1 MNTASLDPAH
11 RPTVSRR
18 IDFRPGQDM
27 YWEIVRN
34 GEDTDGEV
42 LEANSWLGPHSPSP
56 PVHVHDNAEDSF
68 EIVEGRLDVKLDGT
82 WRTYGPGERAAAA
95 PGHRHTLR
103 NSHDE
108 PVRFIN
114 RHRPAARL
122 RGVLSRHGVVG
133 VDREDGRRSTSQS
146 ASSDLRCDA
155 VQSPPDRDPN
165 LAPAAICLRVAVGLG
180 PDAGDEPVSALT
192 PRSKNLALAL
202 LAMTQFV
209 IVIDASI
216 VNVALPSIG
225 AHLHF
230 SRDDLTWVVNAY
242 TLTFGG
248 FLLLGGRMADL
259 LGRRR
264 MFMLGLVVFSLASLA
279 GGLAQSETWLIAAR
293 AVQGLGAAIVSPAAL
308 SIITTTFADGAE
320 RNRALGIW
328 GAVAGAGGAAGV
340 LLGGILTSGLNW
352 RWVLFVNVPIGIA
365 AAALAP
371 RILGESRREEAGN
384 SFDIPGAVAVTG
396 GLALLVYAVVD
407 AVNVGW
413 GATRTIVCLAAAG
426 VLLIAFVAIELRQR
440 DPLMPF
446 SIFRN
451 RTLRGANIVGLLIGM
466 SLFSMFFFISLYLQD
481 VLGYSPIKTGIAYL
495 PLAVGIIIAAGVAGQ
510 LVTRVGFKPP
520 LIAGMALV
528 AGGLL
533 WFSQVPATGGSFLA
547 DVLGPSLLAAFG
559 LGFAFV
565 PVTIAAVT
573 GTEPHEA
580 GLASG
585 LINTS
590 QQIGGALGLAIL
602 ATIANSRT
610 QSLFHAGVHSSA
622 VAMTKG
628 FDRAFLVG
636 AGLAVAGAILAAVLI
651 SSRDSHEH
659 SKAARIGETAGAD
672 TQAVPVGA
680 G

>member
-1 MNTASLDPAH
+1 
-11 RPTVSRR
+11 
-18 IDFRPGQDM
+18 
-27 YWEIVRN
+27 
-34 GEDTDGEV
+34 
-42 LEANSWLGPHSPSP
+42 
-56 PVHVHDNAEDSF
+56 
-68 EIVEGRLDVKLDGT
+68 
-82 WRTYGPGERAAAA
+82 
-95 PGHRHTLR
+95 
-103 NSHDE
+103 
-108 PVRFIN
+108 
-114 RHRPAARL
+114 
-122 RGVLSRHGVVG
+122 
-133 VDREDGRRSTSQS
+133 
-146 ASSDLRCDA
+146 
-155 VQSPPDRDPN
+155 
-165 LAPAAICLRVAVGLG
+165 
-180 PDAGDEPVSALT
+180 
-192 PRSKNLALAL
+192 
-202 LAMTQFV
+202 MTQFV

-352 RWVLFVNVPIGIA
+352 RWVLFVNVPIGLV

-371 RILGESRREEAGN
+371 RTLGESRREEAGN
-384 SFDIPGAVAVTG
+384 SFDIPGAVTVTG

-413 GATRTIVCLAAAG
+413 GATRTIVCLAAAV

-446 SIFRN
+446 SIFRL

-481 VLGYSPIKTGIAYL
+481 VLRLLADQDRPRL
-495 PLAVGIIIAAGVAGQ
+495 P
-510 LVTRVGFKPP
+510 P
-520 LIAGMALV
+520 
-528 AGGLL
+528 AGGRDHHRGRGRL
-533 WFSQVPATGGSFLA
+533 PARHPRRLQTTPDRRHA
-547 DVLGPSLLAAFG
+547 ARRRRPAVVLTRAQRQAARSPPTSS
-559 LGFAFV
+559 ARRCS
-565 PVTIAAVT
+565 P
-573 GTEPHEA
+573 
-580 GLASG
+580 ASG
-585 LINTS
+585 S
-590 QQIGGALGLAIL
+590 DWR
-602 ATIANSRT
+602 SC
-610 QSLFHAGVHSSA
+610 
-622 VAMTKG
+622 
-628 FDRAFLVG
+628 
-636 AGLAVAGAILAAVLI
+636 
-651 SSRDSHEH
+651 
-659 SKAARIGETAGAD
+659 
-672 TQAVPVGA
+672 P
-680 G
+680 